1 MATVY
6 DASECISSIEWRLSS
21 TCSERVINQMM
32 ELGGAHFGLFGP
44 SPQRGRRRR
53 RGEARAAILA
63 LLSEQPMHGYE
74 LMHQIDVRTRGMWRP
89 SPGVIYP
96 ALQMLKNDGL
106 VADEEVDG
114 RRVFSLSDAG
124 RTEAD
129 RDSMNSSL
137 EQIAGSADP
146 AVFELRDA
154 ALQVGAAVTQIAQ
167 SGRRRQIE
175 RALEV
180 LSDTRRRLYS
190 ILGDGD

>member
-1 MATVY
+1 MNG
-6 DASECISSIEWRLSS
+6 
-21 TCSERVINQMM
+21 VINQMM
-32 ELGGAHFGLFGP
+32 ELGGVHFGLFGP

>member
-1 MATVY
+1 
-6 DASECISSIEWRLSS
+6 
-21 TCSERVINQMM
+21 
-32 ELGGAHFGLFGP
+32 
-44 SPQRGRRRR
+44 
-53 RGEARAAILA
+53 
-63 LLSEQPMHGYE
+63 
-74 LMHQIDVRTRGMWRP
+74 
-89 SPGVIYP
+89 
-96 ALQMLKNDGL
+96 MLKNEGL
-106 VADEEVDG
+106 VADKEVDG

-124 RTEAD
+124 RTEAV
-129 RDSMNSSL
+129 RDSMNFSL

-167 SGRRRQIE
+167 SGRRRQTE